1 MKKLAAVLTALF
13 LAFALAGCNSNS
25 TESKID
31 DGTPS
36 RFVKVEQTGTW
47 MVVYDNET
55 KVMYS
60 VSYGVYNIGTFTV
73 LVNADGTPLLYEE

>member
-13 LAFALAGCNSNS
+13 LAFALAGCNS

-31 DGTPS
+31 DGAPS
-36 RFVKVEQTGTW
+36 RFVKVEQTRTW
-47 MVVYDNET
+47 MVVYDEDT

-60 VSYGVYNIGTFTV
+60 VSCGAYNKGTFTM